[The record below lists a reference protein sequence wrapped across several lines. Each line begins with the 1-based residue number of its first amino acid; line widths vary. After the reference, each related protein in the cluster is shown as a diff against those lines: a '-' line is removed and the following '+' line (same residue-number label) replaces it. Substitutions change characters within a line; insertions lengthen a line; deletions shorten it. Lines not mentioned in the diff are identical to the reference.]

1 MSRDDA
7 LIVKAIKEQP
17 WTTTGVALSFVIVGL
32 PLISGVFGAQELSG
46 FLDNPVSRLSQATG
60 RIAWGA
66 VVAARDEG
74 GEELKKMEW
83 FGGDR

>member
-1 MSRDDA
+1 MNKDEA
-7 LIVKAIKEQP
+7 LIIQAIKRQP
-17 WTTTGVALSFVIVGL
+17 WTTMGVSLSFVIVGL
-32 PLISGVFGAQELSG
+32 PFFSGVFGASELNG

-66 VVAARDEG
+66 IAATRDEG
-74 GEELKKMEW
+74 GEELQKMEW